1 MVVTTVLRLKSEAA
15 VKMKKEA
22 IIIDAHTI
30 NTQMCRQGEFPVK
43 IYLSIYYEDL
53 YLTFLNFRYFCN
65 LNFVW
70 KGPSSDLTSNHAEM
84 YVHKTQKVFLSNEI
98 VFASWSPS
106 LQKLLCQC
114 FWPNWAALWSEERE
128 DWPRAEETWQTNGTE
143 QSLRARSNKST
154 KRWGKLSFCKLDI
167 GV

>member
-1 MVVTTVLRLKSEAA
+1 MNFCNFHSTL
-15 VKMKKEA
+15 
-22 IIIDAHTI
+22 
-30 NTQMCRQGEFPVK
+30 TQMCRQGEFPVK

-53 YLTFLNFRYFCN
+53 YLTFLNFMYFCN
-65 LNFVW
+65 VNFDR

-128 DWPRAEETWQTNGTE
+128 DWPRAEETSQTKGAT
-143 QSLRARSNKST
+143 QSLRARTNKST
-154 KRWGKLSFCKLDI
+154 KPLREIVFLSR
-167 GV
+167 VTS